1 MVAIASGRHCRQ
13 ARQPYGTLDVQSR
26 APWNNGLDPSTM
38 RERITFV
45 HGANDFFK
53 LEQLQLDNDTL
64 HVESLKAA
72 REDRLTFGLHELPQ
86 EVSSFHLG

>member
-1 MVAIASGRHCRQ
+1 
-13 ARQPYGTLDVQSR
+13 
-26 APWNNGLDPSTM
+26 M

-45 HGANDFFK
+45 HGANDVFK